1 MGKATCF
8 QTEKAQKPY
17 SMGLHKPIWPYIRE
31 YPLPRYSQTPHVNK
45 GIEGTTESVPP
56 YQRGVHI
63 KRVMLLKLK
72 KKTFT
77 RTNFKEVKED
87 IKDRQI
93 KLL

>member
-1 MGKATCF
+1 MT
-8 QTEKAQKPY
+8 
-17 SMGLHKPIWPYIRE
+17 YIRE
-31 YPLPRYSQTPHVNK
+31 YTPLPGYSQTPHVNK